1 MKELTPFSVLV
12 KGLLQHSEVIV
23 NLRLYQ
29 MQRWFRHVCPQSDSV
44 WHTILCQSIPTTDPS
59 ALPHGAPQKK
69 RKNAKANGWTSNQKV
84 QVQITFCH
92 RLLMWLQTSQ
102 SPRALGDK
110 YSFFATFNIFYR
122 NGNQM
127 SIQDLSTAM
136 CHDDGETWGRYDLS
150 FPLSTSSSFLSK
162 SFSVFPPYLALN
174 AGHPLQVSNNPV
186 SRNARCCTNK

>member
-102 SPRALGDK
+102 SPRALAGINTASLQPLI
-110 YSFFATFNIFYR
+110 YSTEMETKWESKTFLLPCVMMMERHEEDMIFPSLWAHLAHFSL
-122 NGNQM
+122 N
-127 SIQDLSTAM
+127 
-136 CHDDGETWGRYDLS
+136 
-150 FPLSTSSSFLSK
+150 PFLY
-162 SFSVFPPYLALN
+162 FLLTL
-174 AGHPLQVSNNPV
+174 H
-186 SRNARCCTNK
+186 